1 MSRLASFRL
10 GSSAGQLLDGHPL
23 HVCHEFMSHGS
34 MQQWSP
40 RIAEVS
46 RRLRSRA
53 DAILGAVWFM
63 PQNGLPSLAARVAS
77 LGRVPGAVAAALFAP
92 QHPGAVA
99 AAVDDAWRHHEPAT
113 LLETR
118 LTRATAYLARAI
130 GDEPPGIER
139 AVPILRRVVEA
150 GSTAGHALYAGLRAL
165 PWPGTPLGDL
175 WRACDM
181 IRERRGGSHLN
192 AWTAAGLNS
201 VEIQLLTERWRTTT
215 NPGSTTA
222 DQMGYSPDEISDAL
236 NRFRSR
242 GLVDRAGD
250 LTDQGREFRE
260 GIERATDV
268 QEAGLVEALGDDVDE
283 VFDLMAPWARAVVA
297 AAGRIG

>member
-1 MSRLASFRL
+1 
-10 GSSAGQLLDGHPL
+10 
-23 HVCHEFMSHGS
+23 
-34 MQQWSP
+34 MQQWTP
-40 RIAEVS
+40 TIAEVS

-63 PQNGLPSLAARVAS
+63 PQDDLPSLAARVAC

-92 QHPGAVA
+92 QHPESVA
-99 AAVDDAWRHHEPAT
+99 AAVDDAWREHEPGD
-113 LLETR
+113 LLDAR
-118 LTRATAYLARAI
+118 LRGATAYLARAL
-130 GDEPPGIER
+130 GDEPPGVDR
-139 AVPILRRVVEA
+139 AVVILRGVVEA
-150 GSTAGHALYAGLRAL
+150 GSTAGHPVYAGLRSL

-192 AWTAAGLNS
+192 AWTAAGLTP

-222 DQMGYSPDEISDAL
+222 AQMGYSSHEIAAAL
-236 NRFRSR
+236 ERFRSR
-242 GLVDRAGD
+242 GLVDAGGA
-250 LTDQGREFRE
+250 LTDEGREYRE

-268 QEAGLVEALGDDVDE
+268 QEAELVEALGDDVDE
-283 VFDLMAPWARAVVA
+283 LFELMVPWARAVVA
-297 AAGRIG
+297 AAGTIG